1 VSRFNGSQLSV
12 MSTSNRKIVLPEQFS
27 GIGIARYGQ
36 LAAGSK
42 ETSPDMI
49 RVGAFDSKADNCN
62 FVGIIIKKNM
72 TCVDYSFCE
81 TLCILSHH
89 PPFVA
94 RKNCRAK
101 REQSCP
107 RKLGKDI

>member
-42 ETSPDMI
+42 ETSPDRI
-49 RVGAFDSKADNCN
+49 RVRAFDGKADNCN
-62 FVGIIIKKNM
+62 FVGIIIKKKHDM
-72 TCVDYSFCE
+72 
-81 TLCILSHH
+81 
-89 PPFVA
+89 
-94 RKNCRAK
+94 CRLLVL
-101 REQSCP
+101 RDLMHSVSSSTVRCT
-107 RKLGKDI
+107 